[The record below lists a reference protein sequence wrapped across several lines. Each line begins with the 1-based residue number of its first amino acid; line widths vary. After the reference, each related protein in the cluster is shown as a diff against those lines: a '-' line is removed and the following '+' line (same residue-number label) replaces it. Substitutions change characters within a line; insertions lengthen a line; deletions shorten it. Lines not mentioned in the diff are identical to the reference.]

1 MLRMVYVSTSGW
13 DKAEDGDMGRG
24 GKLLCFLSVCFAS
37 AVSFRRGHWFSWD
50 GSGCR
55 RRIPDTVDATLVCRL
70 GLPLGLVVC
79 SHRVTLAASAGG
91 GGLPLR
97 SRHPAL

>member
-1 MLRMVYVSTSGW
+1 MQ
-13 DKAEDGDMGRG
+13 AG
-24 GKLLCFLSVCFAS
+24 GVLS
-37 AVSFRRGHWFSWD
+37 
-50 GSGCR
+50 CR
-55 RRIPDTVDATLVCRL
+55 RRIPDTVDATMVCRL

-97 SRHPAL
+97 SRHPALQEYHASCYPSYGRPDGVSS